1 MDFQCATCRRD
12 MSNIYKT
19 TSDVASNYELIKIME
34 FLIKENRLQNM
45 IMKDK
50 DEKKSKDIN
59 IQNEEEK
66 ENQEVKE
73 KKGSVKES

>member
-1 MDFQCATCRRD
+1 

-50 DEKKSKDIN
+50 DEKKFKDIN
-59 IQNEEEK
+59 
-66 ENQEVKE
+66 V
-73 KKGSVKES
+73 